1 MQFDKKIVLSI
12 IIIQTVSLLILMSLG
27 HYQYKTIL
35 NLNINKK
42 IEDTNYNVEKIIRD
56 IRVECID
63 FAIDD
68 VLPNKKIIE
77 AFANND
83 REELQRLSLPI
94 FQHLKTHN
102 EYLSIMNFH
111 TKDNSM
117 FLRVQKPDVH
127 SDNLEKLRPIV
138 TKANS
143 TQEMQS
149 GIETGKYGIFYRV
162 VFPINYKQKHIGVF
176 ELGIDIKY
184 LLSKLS
190 MPETKN
196 PIFVIPNKSVQKIY
210 EYDLDASRYLKPFS
224 KEYSFIKYVSSQ
236 SDGVG
241 TEELIDER
249 IGDRDYYMRKHN
261 EKEYLVFKSNP
272 IMDYEQKEVGSI
284 VFITDMDRYIST
296 ISSIRAISIGIT
308 LIIIIII
315 AILINKLIKTYTNKL
330 SEQKDVLDYQAH
342 YDYLTGLPNRTLFH
356 DRLHQAIEKASREK
370 SKFALLFIDLDRFKQ
385 INDSLG
391 HKMGDNVLNIMA
403 QRLQE
408 IIRKED
414 TISRLGGD
422 EFTVLLEDVKKIED
436 ISKVAKKILT
446 SIAKPIH
453 IDSHTLYL
461 SNSIGISIY
470 PDDSTEANNLLKFA
484 DAAMY
489 KAKEEGRN
497 NFQYYSSDMTE
508 TALKRVVMEAKIRKA
523 IENEEFLVYYQ
534 PQVNCKND
542 EIVGMEALVRWNHP
556 ADGII
561 YPNSFMH
568 LAQETGLI
576 LAIDQ
581 QVMSS
586 AMRQV
591 AQWYAKG
598 LNPGVLALNLS
609 IKQLGQDACM
619 ERLSAMLKDSGCKP
633 EWLELE
639 VTEGEIMKNPQNAID
654 VLKRISNMGI
664 ELAVDDFGTGYSS
677 LSYLKRLPIDKLKID
692 KSFIDGLPDNEEDA
706 SIARAVIALAKSLK
720 LSVIAE
726 GVETKEQRDFLVENG
741 CNLIQ
746 GYFYSKPVPPE
757 EMERL
762 LDKQK
767 HSLGNS
773 I

>member
-12 IIIQTVSLLILMSLG
+12 IIIQAVSLLILMSLG

-68 VLPNKKIIE
+68 VLSNKKIIE